1 VGEPRVFHTEE
12 STDAIFSYE
21 EGKEST
27 DAIIRD
33 ERGFFFVTASNCG
46 IPFAFEAATT
56 KARALGAEYCY
67 RAK

>member
-1 VGEPRVFHTEE
+1 MQSLVMRRVKK
-12 STDAIFSYE
+12 ILMQSYVM
-21 EGKEST
+21 KEV
-27 DAIIRD
+27 
-33 ERGFFFVTASNCG
+33 FFVAASNCG